1 MSGQDGNLHADDD
14 KPKYI
19 EEVYSMKFKFRITV
33 YSGSLGLKSY
43 NVLFTDIREY
53 TSSRYAWIAA
63 QRIAKKY
70 NHLIHTSTPVGFT
83 VEMM

>member
-1 MSGQDGNLHADDD
+1 
-14 KPKYI
+14 
-19 EEVYSMKFKFRITV
+19 MKFHFRITI
-33 YSGSLGLKSY
+33 YSGYLGCKNY

-70 NHLIHTSTPVGFT
+70 NHLINTATPVGFT
-83 VEMM
+83 VEMV